1 MSCRTCIHVHGC
13 KEARVAHTC
22 ALFEYT
28 PLIASREALVNIVG
42 ESAAITALR
51 KQKAMTTPEHPHTAN
66 IKELV
71 ATGDVEGIDGLLSED
86 SCPLPYLVMA
96 ASHLTGDSTKIG
108 AMLRKQADKRSAL
121 VSLLGELAR
130 EAAASNGGT
139 EAPTNDDAPVE
150 EVAVEEPPRKR
161 RKRRTQAEIEAAK
174 AAESEVV
181 EEVAEIATEAVASNV
196 DFDRAFNDI
205 LSAISESSNQQAE
218 TLEAFTKTAKAALQD
233 SNVRYNDLVDRITR
247 VSNALV
253 ALEDQLMLTGMIL
266 EPAVRACFE
275 DEG

>member
-1 MSCRTCIHVHGC
+1 M
-13 KEARVAHTC
+13 A
-22 ALFEYT
+22 
-28 PLIASREALVNIVG
+28 
-42 ESAAITALR
+42 
-51 KQKAMTTPEHPHTAN
+51 TPEHPHTAN

-71 ATGDVEGIDGLLSED
+71 AAGDVEGINGLLGAD

-121 VSLLGELAR
+121 VELLSELAQ
-130 EAAASNGGT
+130 EAAALNGGT
-139 EAPTNDDAPVE
+139 EAPVDEGPADDDAPVE
-150 EVAVEEPPRKR
+150 EVVAEEPPRKR
-161 RKRRTQAEIEAAK
+161 RKRRTKAELAAAK
-174 AAESEVV
+174 AVESEVA
-181 EEVAEIATEAVASNV
+181 EEVVVIATEAVASNV

-205 LSAISESSNQQAE
+205 LSAISESSNQQVE
-218 TLEAFTKTAKAALQD
+218 TFETFAKTAKAALQD

-253 ALEDQLMLTGMIL
+253 ALEGQLMLTGMIL
-266 EPAVRACFE
+266 EPAVSASFE